1 MEMEYVPPKPRGR
14 LIILIGVILAIGA
27 GGGAFLL
34 LSQAQQEA
42 SLGNTPRI
50 AVVVAAHNIPA
61 RKTIENGDLAVHE
74 VPVDGVPAGGAI
86 IDPLVAVGHVA
97 AVPILEGQPI
107 TANLFASSSGSGLIA
122 VLGPEETIG
131 PDSPVW
137 RAVAINVPD
146 DRALGGM
153 LAAGQTV
160 DVFVTVS
167 ITIAEPINGTDGSSS
182 TGSRNTAANGE
193 VDPKYYADRST
204 KVTYQ
209 DVPIL
214 ARSAT
219 YYIVKVTQAV
229 AEEIAHLEA
238 SGGAMFSLALRPDID
253 NRVTDAS
260 KLGQTTNLIIER
272 YGMPIPEQYPNAD
285 TKITNPV
292 AGTPQPLPYVAVGS
306 PTPSQ

>member
-27 GGGAFLL
+27 GGGAFIL

-42 SLGNTPRI
+42 NQGNTPRI
-50 AVVVAAHNIPA
+50 AVVVAAHTIPA
-61 RKTIENGDLAVHE
+61 RKTIENGDVRVHE
-74 VPVDGVPAGGAI
+74 VPIDAVPVGGAI
-86 IDPLVAVGHVA
+86 TDPRVAVGHVA

-107 TANLFASSSGSGLIA
+107 TANLFASSSGTGLIA

-137 RAVAINVPD
+137 RAVALNVPD
-146 DRALGGM
+146 DRALGG
-153 LAAGQTV
+153 LLEVGQTV
-160 DVFVTVS
+160 DVFVTVG
-167 ITIAEPINGTDGSSS
+167 ITIPSELGDTDNPTNNSPRASAEP
-182 TGSRNTAANGE
+182 A
-193 VDPKYYADRST
+193 KYYADRAT

-214 ARSAT
+214 AKAGSF
-219 YYIVKVTQAV
+219 YIVKVTQTV

-238 SGGAMFSLALRPDID
+238 SGSASFSFALRPDID

-260 KLGQTTNLIIER
+260 GLGQTTNLIIER
-272 YGMPIPEQYPNAD
+272 YGIPIPEPYPKKD
-285 TKITNPV
+285 SVITNPV
-292 AGTPQPLPYVAVGS
+292 AGTPAPLPYVAVGS
-306 PTPSQ
+306 PAPSP

>member
-27 GGGAFLL
+27 GGGAFIM

-42 SLGNTPRI
+42 SNGNTPRI
-50 AVVVAAHNIPA
+50 AVVVAAHTIPA
-61 RKTIENGDLAVHE
+61 RKTIENSDIAVHE
-74 VPVDGVPAGGAI
+74 VSVDAVPVGGAI
-86 IDPLVAVGHVA
+86 MDPSAAIGHVA

-107 TANLFASSSGSGLIA
+107 TPNLFASSSGSGLIA

-131 PDSPVW
+131 PDSPFW
-137 RAVAINVPD
+137 RAVALNVPD
-146 DRALGGM
+146 DRALGG
-153 LAAGQTV
+153 LLEAGQTV

-167 ITIAEPINGTDGSSS
+167 ITIPPEAVAAPGTISKPTSSP
-182 TGSRNTAANGE
+182 
-193 VDPKYYADRST
+193 DLYYADRST

-214 ARSAT
+214 AKTGSF
-219 YYIVKVTQAV
+219 YVVKVTQAV

-238 SGGAMFSLALRPDID
+238 SGSASFSFALRPDID

-260 KLGQTTNLIIER
+260 GLGQTTNLIIER
-272 YGMPIPEQYPNAD
+272 YGMPIPEQYPNASSV
-285 TKITNPV
+285 INNPV
-292 AGTPQPLPYVAVGS
+292 AGTPGPLPYVAVGS
-306 PTPSQ
+306 PAPSP

>member
-27 GGGAFLL
+27 GGAAFIM
-34 LSQAQQEA
+34 LSQAQQQA

-61 RKTIENGDLAVHE
+61 RKTIENGDVAIRQ
-74 VPVDGVPAGGAI
+74 VPVEGVPASGAI
-86 IDPLVAVGHVA
+86 TDSAFAIGHVA

-107 TANLFASSSGSGLIA
+107 TANLFASSSGNGLIA
-122 VLGPEETIG
+122 VLGPEETIA

-146 DRALGGM
+146 DRALGG
-153 LAAGQTV
+153 LLEAGQTV
-160 DVFVTVS
+160 DIFATVPVT
-167 ITIAEPINGTDGSSS
+167 PDLGTTAGAT
-182 TGSRNTAANGE
+182 TGTATS
-193 VDPKYYADRST
+193 VTPKYYADRAT

-214 ARSAT
+214 AKSNT
-219 YYIVKVTQAV
+219 FYIVKVTQAV

-238 SGGAMFSLALRPDID
+238 SGDASFSFALRPDID
-253 NRVTDAS
+253 NRVTNAAG
-260 KLGQTTNLIIER
+260 LGETTNLIIER
-272 YGMPIPEQYPNAD
+272 YGIPIPEPYPNSSS
-285 TKITNPV
+285 KITNPV
-292 AGTPQPLPYVAVGS
+292 AGTPAPLPYVAVGS
-306 PTPSQ
+306 PAP